1 MVGQMARAVKSANGS
16 GKRSCRLLVAAF
28 GDAGHAFPA
37 IGLARALHERGH
49 EVLVETWERWR
60 EPVEAMGIGF
70 TAAEEYTTFP
80 PRSPGDADDEPT
92 AADAALALLPLME
105 RERFDV
111 VVSDI
116 LTLAPAFAAERAGLK
131 RATLIPHI
139 YPVQE
144 PGLPFFAFGAVAP
157 RTAVGRGLW
166 KRALPM
172 LVRGLERGRDEMNES
187 RAAVGLEPIDRLH
200 GGISEELALVATFP
214 QLEYPRAWP
223 ANVRVTGP
231 FGFELPYPDVELP
244 PGDEPLVLVAASTA
258 QDPDCRLIRVALD
271 ALADEPVRVL
281 ATTNGHFPP
290 DPLPTPPANARVVDW
305 LSYSQV
311 MAAADLV
318 VCHGG
323 HGTVARALGAGVPLV
338 CVPAVGDMAET
349 GARVAWSGSG
359 VMLPWRLLG
368 ATSLRLAVRRALD
381 EPAYAARAAA
391 IGEWAATHDGAARAA
406 ELVESFALG
415 SP

>member
-1 MVGQMARAVKSANGS
+1 MVGEMTARVKSANGS
-16 GKRSCRLLVAAF
+16 GKRSCKVLVAAF

-37 IGLARALHERGH
+37 IGLARALSERGND
-49 EVLVETWERWR
+49 VMVETWERWR
-60 EPVEAMGIGF
+60 EPVEALGIKF

-80 PRSPGDADDEPT
+80 PTSEGHEGPT
-92 AADAALALLPLME
+92 AGDAALALLPLME

-116 LTLAPAFAAERAGLK
+116 LTLAPALAAERAGLR

-144 PGLPFFAFGAVAP
+144 PGLPFFAFGALAP

-166 KRALPM
+166 RRALPM
-172 LVRGLERGRDEMNES
+172 LIRGLEQGRDEMNET
-187 RAAVGLEPIDRLH
+187 RAKVGLEPIDRLH
-200 GGISEELALVATFP
+200 GGISDELAVVATFP

-223 ANVRVTGP
+223 ASVHVTGS

-244 PGDEPLVLVAASTA
+244 DGDDPLVLVAASTA
-258 QDPDCRLIRVALD
+258 QDPDCRLIRVALE

-290 DPLPTPPANARVVDW
+290 DPLPTPPPNARLVDW
-305 LSYSQV
+305 LSYSQA

-323 HGTVARALGAGVPLV
+323 HGTVARSLGAGVPLV
-338 CVPAVGDMAET
+338 CVPAIGDMAET
-349 GARVAWSGSG
+349 GARVAWSGAG
-359 VMLPWRLLG
+359 VMLPWRLLS
-368 ATSLRLAVRRALD
+368 ASTLRLATRKALAEPSYATRAG
-381 EPAYAARAAA
+381 E
-391 IGEWAATHDGAARAA
+391 IGAWAAGHDGAARAA
-406 ELVESFALG
+406 ELVEDQALA
-415 SP
+415 